1 MDYSGMTVNERLAVS
16 GLYKEFDKAL
26 KNKDKMKLV
35 EILKKVSLSD
45 TNINDILEKYK
56 IDD

>member
-16 GLYKEFDKAL
+16 GLYKEFDRAL
-26 KNKDKMKLV
+26 KAKDKNRLI

-45 TNINDILEKYK
+45 VNTKEILKKYK
-56 IDD
+56 MNI